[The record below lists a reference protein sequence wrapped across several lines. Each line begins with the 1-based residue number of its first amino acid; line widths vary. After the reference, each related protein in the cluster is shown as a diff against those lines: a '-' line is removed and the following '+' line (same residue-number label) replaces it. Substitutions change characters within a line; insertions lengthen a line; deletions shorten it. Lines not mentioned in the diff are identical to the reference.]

1 MEELKGMVVIL
12 GKYFE
17 DFQEGMELVSLGRT
31 MTEADIVN
39 FSGFSGD
46 FNPLHTDAQYASKGM
61 FGERIAHGMCGFSMA
76 IGLLVRLNIF
86 EGTIVAFY
94 GIDEWRFLAPI
105 KIGDT
110 IHSVGKVVEKK
121 ESKKEGQGMVT
132 FLVDVVSQSETS
144 IMRGQVKVIVKKRP

>member
-1 MEELKGMVVIL
+1 MTIIL

-17 DFQEGMELVSLGRT
+17 DFEEGMELVTLGRT

-39 FSGFSGD
+39 FSGFTGD
-46 FNPLHTDAQYASKGM
+46 FNPLHTDAQYASKSM

-76 IGLLVRLNIF
+76 TGLLVRLNIF

-110 IHSVGKVVEKK
+110 IHAIGKVREKR
-121 ESKKEGQGMVT
+121 ESKKEAQGLIT
-132 FLVDVVSQSETS
+132 FTVDVLNQEGTS
-144 IMRGQVKVIVKKRP
+144 VMGGMVKVIVKKRPS

>member
-1 MEELKGMVVIL
+1 MAVIL

-17 DFQEGMELVSLGRT
+17 DFEEGMVFLSLGRT
-31 MTEADIVN
+31 MTETDIVN

-46 FNPLHTDAQYASKGM
+46 FNPLHIDVEYASKGM

-76 IGLLVRLNIF
+76 TGLLVRLNIF

-110 IHSVGKVVEKK
+110 IHSVGKVLEKK
-121 ESKKEGQGMVT
+121 ESKKENQGMVT
-132 FLVDVVSQSETS
+132 FLVDVVNQNKTS
-144 IMRGQVKVIVKKRP
+144 VMRGQVKVIVKKRP

>member
-1 MEELKGMVVIL
+1 
-12 GKYFE
+12 
-17 DFQEGMELVSLGRT
+17 
-31 MTEADIVN
+31 
-39 FSGFSGD
+39 
-46 FNPLHTDAQYASKGM
+46 
-61 FGERIAHGMCGFSMA
+61 MA

-105 KIGDT
+105 KMGDT
-110 IHSVGKVVEKK
+110 IHSVAKVVEKK